1 MISVE
6 QAAMLSRQSFGSKE
20 QTGNVYSH
28 LAARRPQRGASR
40 AHLHD
45 AFEVAERPGDAATAR
60 EKRTLRRSRGQT
72 RGLTAPPFERAR
84 PSLKLIPP
92 IGSDFNRR
100 LLLEERLRRM
110 AEGSKARSKK
120 VVQRTQSAPR
130 IRRSKRD
137 DDERRRKI
145 LLRKKESELA
155 FRKEASM
162 RLKRVL
168 ESAKERRVAV
178 LLRGVAWSRRI
189 ESMRSLREGM
199 DAEESFA
206 VRDED
211 RGLWILLCAGA
222 LLCAEIMNVL
232 VGSALQSHSALRPNF
247 SLGMCTSR
255 SVTDDSAISR
265 RVADLQALGVPA
277 AELRELVDNSSN
289 AVLDNDSSFSCGEG
303 PIVPLRVRQEKVSAL
318 SKLIE
323 AKLARVETPPEWSTW
338 MLYNVTFLCVLFYC
352 RLKYRAKRRRRCAE
366 MIRLFFLSVKPGSRI
381 RDTIHK
387 FLSRVRLIQ
396 RSVKSWIAQRFERHR
411 EISTR
416 WMRMEL
422 GIIRERWMAEQAAKI
437 AELEARLSKMAAM
450 GQQVDVLEMKQL
462 EKSREAYKCIVR
474 PPRYLQSLR
483 KRKLREIAAQHRE
496 DIERFKMDL
505 KTWRDVYDA
514 VRMIS
519 PHQDAHLPTPVCP
532 PVPHPIS
539 TVPDGVIEQVI
550 RRLQDEVG
558 GSDVVGEAKRRRFCE
573 DSRSAEE
580 ERKAD
585 WLWKDAKQSPSG
597 RYVDLH
603 PALDR

>member
-1 MISVE
+1 
-6 QAAMLSRQSFGSKE
+6 
-20 QTGNVYSH
+20 
-28 LAARRPQRGASR
+28 
-40 AHLHD
+40 
-45 AFEVAERPGDAATAR
+45 
-60 EKRTLRRSRGQT
+60 
-72 RGLTAPPFERAR
+72 
-84 PSLKLIPP
+84 
-92 IGSDFNRR
+92 
-100 LLLEERLRRM
+100 M

-130 IRRSKRD
+130 IRRSKRS

-145 LLRKKESELA
+145 LLRRKESELA
-155 FRKEASM
+155 FWKEASM
-162 RLKRVL
+162 RLKRGL

-178 LLRGVAWSRRI
+178 LGRGVAWSRRI

-222 LLCAEIMNVL
+222 LLCAEIMNIL
-232 VGSALQSHSALRPNF
+232 
-247 SLGMCTSR
+247 
-255 SVTDDSAISR
+255 ISR
-265 RVADLQALGVPA
+265 RVADLQALGVLV

-289 AVLDNDSSFSCGEG
+289 AALDNDSSFGCDEG

-323 AKLARVETPPEWSTW
+323 AKLARVETPPECSTW
-338 MLYNVTFLCVLFYC
+338 MLYNVTFLCVLLYC
-352 RLKYRAKRRRRCAE
+352 RLKYRVRRRRRCAE

-396 RSVKSWIAQRFERHR
+396 RSVKSWIAQRFEHHR

-422 GIIRERWMAEQAAKI
+422 GIIRERWIAEQAAKI

-450 GQQVDVLEMKQL
+450 GQQVDVLEVKQL

-474 PPRYLQSLR
+474 PPSANERRVQICVMQ
-483 KRKLREIAAQHRE
+483 KEPLREHFAINTRICAHCESGFEESVMGVSGGTESDGTAVAGDGSPLREAVRGRVSAVPSKEQVEGAQHRE
-496 DIERFKMDL
+496 DIERFKVDL
-505 KTWRDVYDA
+505 KTWRDVDDA

-532 PVPHPIS
+532 PVPQPVS
-539 TVPDGVIEQVI
+539 TAPDGVIEQVI

-573 DSRSAEE
+573 DSRSTEE

-585 WLWKDAKQSPSG
+585 CLWKDAKQSPSG

>member
-1 MISVE
+1 
-6 QAAMLSRQSFGSKE
+6 
-20 QTGNVYSH
+20 
-28 LAARRPQRGASR
+28 
-40 AHLHD
+40 
-45 AFEVAERPGDAATAR
+45 
-60 EKRTLRRSRGQT
+60 
-72 RGLTAPPFERAR
+72 
-84 PSLKLIPP
+84 
-92 IGSDFNRR
+92 
-100 LLLEERLRRM
+100 M

-120 VVQRTQSAPR
+120 VVQRTQSATR

-145 LLRKKESELA
+145 LLRRKESELA
-155 FRKEASM
+155 FRKEAST
-162 RLKRVL
+162 RLKRGL
-168 ESAKERRVAV
+168 ESAKERRAAV
-178 LLRGVAWSRRI
+178 LGRGVAWSRRI

-206 VRDED
+206 VRDEN
-211 RGLWILLCAGA
+211 RGLWILFCAGA
-222 LLCAEIMNVL
+222 LLCAEIMNIL
-232 VGSALQSHSALRPNF
+232 DEFLK
-247 SLGMCTSR
+247 
-255 SVTDDSAISR
+255 ISR

-289 AVLDNDSSFSCGEG
+289 AALDNDSSFGCDGG
-303 PIVPLRVRQEKVSAL
+303 PIIPLRVRQEKVSAL

-323 AKLARVETPPEWSTW
+323 AKLARVETPRECSTW

-396 RSVKSWIAQRFERHR
+396 RSVKSWIAQRLAAAAAGPIDE
-411 EISTR
+411 

-437 AELEARLSKMAAM
+437 AELEARLSKMAAV

-462 EKSREAYKCIVR
+462 EKSREAYKCIIR
-474 PPRYLQSLR
+474 PPSANERRVQICVMQKEMVPRCVRLCAVGHLQSLR
-483 KRKLREIAAQHRE
+483 KRKLREVAAQHRE

-505 KTWRDVYDA
+505 KTWRDVDNA

-532 PVPHPIS
+532 PAPQPIS
-539 TVPDGVIEQVI
+539 TAPDGVIEQVI

-580 ERKAD
+580 ERD
-585 WLWKDAKQSPSG
+585 GEWLWKDAKQSPSG

-603 PALDR
+603 PALDRVIVSVVEEAITDSKDEEWILMEASVHSHENT